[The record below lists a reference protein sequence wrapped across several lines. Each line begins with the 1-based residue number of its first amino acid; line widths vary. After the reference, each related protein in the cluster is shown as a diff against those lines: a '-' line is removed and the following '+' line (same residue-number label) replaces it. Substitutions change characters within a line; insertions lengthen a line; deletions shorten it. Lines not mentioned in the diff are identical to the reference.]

1 MSRPRNTKLAHMEA
15 TANTVIGVVI
25 GQYVLFV
32 FGIPVIESVPI
43 TAIIIALSYVRSF
56 VLRLVF
62 RHFEWRR
69 ELVEKE
75 IARQKFYEDGRGHIP
90 HGSL

>member
-1 MSRPRNTKLAHMEA
+1 MTHQPPADTKLAHMEA
-15 TANTVIGVVI
+15 AANTVIGVII
-25 GQYVLFV
+25 GQTVLFV
-32 FGIPVIESVPI
+32 FGIPVTEAIPI

-62 RHFEWRR
+62 RSFERR
-69 ELVEKE
+69 ADSV
-75 IARQKFYEDGRGHIP
+75 GHIP

>member
-1 MSRPRNTKLAHMEA
+1 MITHARKQAGDARIAHMEA
-15 TANTVIGVVI
+15 AANTVIGVII
-25 GQYVLFV
+25 GQTVLFV
-32 FGIPVIESVPI
+32 FGIPVTEAIPI

-62 RHFEWRR
+62 RRFDRR
-69 ELVEKE
+69 ADVG
-75 IARQKFYEDGRGHIP
+75 DHVP